1 MTNADAVRIRRL
13 LPADAEALVDCFERC
28 YGRTY
33 ANPLFYDAHALRA
46 LIEEGELRGVVAVQG
61 ARVVGHTGL
70 TVRHPAAR
78 AIEAGNTVVD
88 PDFRGGGLLGRL
100 GGALGDLCR
109 QLGYVGYVHYPTTAH
124 TIMQTRSVAGGGVE
138 TGIMLA
144 YIPADTEYNAID
156 RRAGRL
162 AATVVYQPFSRA
174 LARDVFVPRRY
185 PWLEEL
191 FASARLGRTAHAGSQ
206 TPTGRS
212 QLVTRWNERRGL
224 LHVDCV
230 RAGADVDT
238 EIEAARARR
247 APAIVHVDVGL
258 DVACIDAVVDRLCG
272 LGFFFCALLP
282 EFGSG
287 DVLRLQWLA
296 DPDAGLQADLANDG
310 ARRLLARMT
319 AERNS
324 DQVPSPAGA

>member
-1 MTNADAVRIRRL
+1 MPTADAVRIRRL
-13 LPADAEALVDCFERC
+13 LPPDAEALAACFERC

-33 ANPLFYDAHALRA
+33 ANPLFYDARALRT
-46 LIEEGELRGVVAVQG
+46 LIEAGELRGVVAVQG

-70 TVRHPAAR
+70 TVRHPSAR

-100 GGALGDLCR
+100 GGALADLCR

-124 TIMQTRSVAGGGVE
+124 TIMQTRSVGGGGVE

-144 YIPADTEYNAID
+144 YIPADTEYTAIE

-174 LARDVFVPRRY
+174 RAREVFVPRRY
-185 PWLEEL
+185 RWLDAL
-191 FASARLGRTAHAGSQ
+191 YASARLERTLLTDTQ
-206 TPTGRS
+206 TPSGRS
-212 QLVTRWNERRGL
+212 HLVTRWNERRGL

-238 EIEAARARR
+238 EIEAARARH
-247 APAIVHVDVGL
+247 APAVVHVDVGL
-258 DVACIDAVVDRLCG
+258 DVACIDAVVDQLCR
-272 LGFFFCALLP
+272 LGFFYCALLP
-282 EFGSG
+282 EFGSS

-296 DPDAGLQADLANDG
+296 DPDAGLRADLANDG
-310 ARRLLARMT
+310 ARALLARMA

-324 DQVPSPAGA
+324 DQVPSPGGA